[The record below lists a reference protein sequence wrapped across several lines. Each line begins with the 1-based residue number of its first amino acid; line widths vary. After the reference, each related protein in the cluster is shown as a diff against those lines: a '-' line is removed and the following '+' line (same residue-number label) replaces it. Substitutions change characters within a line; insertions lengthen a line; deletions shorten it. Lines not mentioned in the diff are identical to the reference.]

1 MVRNLSV
8 MMAVVAV
15 LAACS
20 PPQQQPQMTPMAGF
34 IVIKEQPVQLT
45 TELPG
50 RTNPTAVSEIR
61 PQVSGIIKARLFT
74 EGSVVKVGQPLYQI
88 DPAPYQA
95 AYDSAAATLTA
106 AKTKATRFAELL
118 KASAIAPQD
127 NDNAQAA
134 YQQARANAD
143 AARINLAYTHIVSP
157 INGRIG
163 ASSVTEGALVTAN
176 QATSLATVSTLDPI
190 YVDIDQSSS
199 ELLALER
206 AAQNGQINR
215 GGPLTAEVTLTL
227 DDGSVYPI
235 KGKLQFTDVTVDPT
249 TGTVRLRALFPNPNN
264 FLLPGLYV
272 RATVNQG
279 TDPHG
284 ILVPQLAVGRTPK
297 GEPTVLV
304 VDGQNMA
311 RLRMIKTARAVDGN
325 WQVVDGLKAGDKV
338 IVQGLQGIRPD
349 MKVNPMPA
357 QTAPAQG
364 GPAPAAQ
371 PVPGK

>member
-1 MVRNLSV
+1 MVRNFSV
-8 MMAVVAV
+8 MVALAAI

-20 PPQQQPQMTPMAGF
+20 PPQQQQQMTPMAGF
-34 IVIKEQPVQLT
+34 IVVKEQPVQLT

-74 EGSVVKVGQPLYQI
+74 EGSLVKVGQPLYQI
-88 DPAPYQA
+88 DAAPYQA

-118 KASAIAPQD
+118 KSAAIAPQD

-134 YQQARANAD
+134 YQQARANLES
-143 AARINLAYTHIVSP
+143 ARINLAYTHIVSP
-157 INGRIG
+157 ITGRIG

-206 AAQNGQINR
+206 AAQTGQINR

-227 DDGSVYPI
+227 DDGSIYPI

-304 VDGQNMA
+304 VDGENMA
-311 RLRMIKTARAVDGN
+311 RLRPIKTARAVDGN

-357 QTAPAQG
+357 QAAPAPG
-364 GPAPAAQ
+364 GAPALQ
-371 PVPGK
+371 SVPNK